1 MAASVEFELE
11 EFEYVPATAGTALV
25 RVAGKWHA
33 EAEHE
38 LPSLALLVRTPVGD
52 DRVEAL
58 PDAAHA
64 EAAATPDGS
73 PWRAAYSLAIHVLT
87 GGTAA
92 FLLDGE
98 GIQLELPA
106 PTERVR
112 DDDGRT
118 TSDRRAAGRDGTIDG
133 SGFVFASRADGDRG
147 E

>member
-98 GIQLELPA
+98 GIQLELHALGRRGQLELNPLA
-106 PTERVR
+106 IQQER
-112 DDDGRT
+112 
-118 TSDRRAAGRDGTIDG
+118 RRAAGQDMDRQRIR
-133 SGFVFASRADGDRG
+133 RAPRRTVR
-147 E
+147 